1 MLNRQLFKQPVH
13 VTIHPLT
20 QLLQEFTMTSYI
32 PALIWSLS
40 CVVCL
45 IIAKR
50 RHVKQTAFRAMVAIL
65 LGPVAIP
72 FVIAAKP
79 QSFN

>member
-1 MLNRQLFKQPVH
+1 MSPSITLRNSYL
-13 VTIHPLT
+13 
-20 QLLQEFTMTSYI
+20 EFTMTAYI

-40 CVVCL
+40 SVACL

-50 RHVKQTAFRAMVAIL
+50 RHVKKTAVRAMVATL

-72 FVIAAKP
+72 FVMAAKP
-79 QSFN
+79 QSFNQA

>member
-1 MLNRQLFKQPVH
+1 
-13 VTIHPLT
+13 
-20 QLLQEFTMTSYI
+20 MTAYL

-40 CVVCL
+40 AVACL

-50 RHVKQTAFRAMVAIL
+50 RHLKINAVKAMVVIV

-72 FVIAAKP
+72 FVLAAKP
-79 QSFN
+79 QSANQV